1 MKPRQRGATAIE
13 FALVIP
19 IFFTF
24 FLGILDFSRLLF
36 TWNAANEASRAGA
49 RYAVV
54 CGTTGGDNAPVLA
67 RMQALLPDITAIDV
81 AWDPLNC
88 DPTTCVGVTVSVTG
102 LNFQWISPIAGL
114 AGPLAPISLATIA
127 KHQFRTY
134 LTREVMHQ
142 DPHSDVMC

>member
-1 MKPRQRGATAIE
+1 MRRGQRGATAIE
-13 FALVIP
+13 FALVIL

-36 TWNAANEASRAGA
+36 TWNAANEAARAGA

-67 RMQALLPDITAIDV
+67 RMQALLPDITTIDV
-81 AWDPLNC
+81 TWSPSSC

-102 LNFQWISPIAGL
+102 LDFKWISPIAGL
-114 AGPLAPISLATIA
+114 AAPLAPIALPTF
-127 KHQFRTY
+127 KTY